1 MVHSVTVRAPA
12 RLHLGF
18 LDMNGGLG
26 RRFGS
31 LGLSID
37 AYETSVTL
45 SHSPV
50 WRVRGL
56 DAARAEQILSRTKSA
71 VGAAGNYCLS
81 VERAIPAHIGLGS
94 GTQMSLAIAAALHHL
109 EHRAG
114 NFAKY
119 AALTE
124 RGARSGAGIGLFATG
139 GFVVD
144 AGRGASTGVAPIV
157 ARLAFPEEWRI
168 ILVVDPMQQ
177 GASGAA
183 EDEAFAA
190 LPEFS
195 AAHAAEICRCV
206 LMQILPA
213 LIERDLGSFGCGI
226 SSVQAVV
233 GDHFAQVQGG
243 SRFKSAAVEAV
254 LAKLAHAGATGIG
267 QTSWGPTGF
276 AFAVD
281 TATAERMVLQAAA
294 SAAEMH
300 LDLKICGGLNRG
312 AIIEDQTPR
321 RAENG

>member
-1 MVHSVTVRAPA
+1 
-12 RLHLGF
+12 
-18 LDMNGGLG
+18 MNGGLG

-37 AYETSVTL
+37 AYETCITL
-45 SHSPV
+45 SHAPAS
-50 WRVRGL
+50 RVRGP
-56 DAARAEQILSRTKSA
+56 DAARAERILSRIKNA
-71 VGAAGNYCLS
+71 VGTDGTYCLS
-81 VERAIPAHIGLGS
+81 IERAIPAHIGLGS
-94 GTQMSLAIAAALHHL
+94 GTQMALAIAAALHHL

-114 NFAKY
+114 DLADY

-144 AGRGASTGVAPIV
+144 AGRAASTRTAPIV

-168 ILVVDPMQQ
+168 ILVTDPEQQ

-183 EDEAFAA
+183 EDEAFAE

-213 LIERDLGSFGCGI
+213 LIERDLGSFGHGI
-226 SSVQAVV
+226 SSVQAIV
-233 GDHFAQVQGG
+233 GDHFAPVQGG
-243 SRFKSAAVEAV
+243 SRFKSSAVEAV
-254 LAKLAHAGATGIG
+254 VAKLANAGATGLG

-276 AFAVD
+276 AFAAD
-281 TATAERMVLQAAA
+281 SAAA
-294 SAAEMH
+294 ESLVSQVVARAEEMH
-300 LDLKICGGLNRG
+300 LDIRISRGLNRG
-312 AIIEDQTPR
+312 AIIEEQTPR
-321 RAENG
+321 RAESG